1 MGNGTNVAMKIAVA
15 DIGGTHAR
23 FALATLVNGAVASL
37 DKATVFSAAQ
47 YSSLESA
54 WNAFTMTL
62 GEDVPRHG
70 AFAIA
75 APVECAAAIG
85 GQELRLANSAWHIR
99 PASLQRELGLDRLTL
114 VNDFGAVAH
123 AVAKLP
129 DQDFHHICG
138 PDIAVP
144 RSGVISI
151 CGPGTGLG
159 VSAVLRTGNIHHVIA
174 TEGGH
179 QDFAP
184 LDSIEDR
191 LAGRLRERHGRVSIE
206 RVVAGP
212 AIVAI
217 YQTLAEIENSAVPAL
232 DDRAIWSLAMD
243 DHDDLA
249 LAAVERFFLSLGAV
263 AGDLALAHGARAVV
277 IAGGLALRLRDR
289 FSGSG
294 FAARFSAKGRFESLM
309 ATVPVKLVTHPN
321 PGLYG
326 AAVAF
331 AQEHGL

>member
-1 MGNGTNVAMKIAVA
+1 MKIAVA

-37 DKATVFSAAQ
+37 DKVTVFSTAH
-47 YSSLESA
+47 YSSLGSA
-54 WNAFTMTL
+54 WNAFILTL
-62 GEDVPRHG
+62 GEDAPRQG

-75 APVECAAAIG
+75 APVESAAAIG

-99 PASLQRELGLDRLTL
+99 PASFQRELGLDRLTL
-114 VNDFGAVAH
+114 INDFGAVAH

-129 DQDFHHICG
+129 EQDFQHICG
-138 PDIAVP
+138 PAIAIP
-144 RSGVISI
+144 LSGVISI

-159 VSAVLRTGNIHHVIA
+159 VSAVLRTRDLHHVIA

-184 LDSIEDR
+184 LDAIEDR
-191 LAGRLRERHGRVSIE
+191 LTGRLRERHGRVSIE

-217 YQTLAEIENSAVPAL
+217 YQTLAEIEHRAVPAL
-232 DDRAIWSLAMD
+232 DDRAIWALAMD
-243 DHDDLA
+243 DQDDLA

-277 IAGGLALRLRDR
+277 IAGGLALRLRDH
-289 FSGSG
+289 FAGSG
-294 FAARFSAKGRFESLM
+294 FAPRFAAKGRFESLM
-309 ATVPVKLVTHPN
+309 ATIPVKLVTHPN

-331 AQEHGL
+331 AQELGRQY